1 MRNAI
6 TTSFGI
12 ASILVV
18 SFSFFISCFLFLA
31 PSGGGFFP
39 DLGMALGLLA
49 ITTGNLISCICNGIC
64 WWAGRRVRWLA
75 AVIVFQGLLTLLI
88 ASWIVLAA

>member
-6 TTSFGI
+6 ATSFGI

-18 SFSFFISCFLFLA
+18 SFSFLIGCFLFLA

-39 DLGMALGLLA
+39 DLGLVVGLMGIA
-49 ITTGNLISCICNGIC
+49 TGNLISWICNGIC
-64 WWAGRRVRWLA
+64 WLAGKRVRWLA
-75 AVIVFQGLLTLLI
+75 AVLV
-88 ASWIVLAA
+88 SRDC